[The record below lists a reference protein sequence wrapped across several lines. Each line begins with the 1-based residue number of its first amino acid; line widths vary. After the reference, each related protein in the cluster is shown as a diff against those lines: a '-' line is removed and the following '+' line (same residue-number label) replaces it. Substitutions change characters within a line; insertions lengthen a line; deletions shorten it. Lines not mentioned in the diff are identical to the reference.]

1 MKMVKVIID
10 PMSDGGNRTHRHHQL
25 IALDLINYGG
35 IKFYIDD
42 NVNKNKKLM
51 HHTSDTQA
59 TILKSLVRT
68 FTLLSFCG
76 YNDLGCIIY
85 HLCNLSSV
93 I

>member
-1 MKMVKVIID
+1 MMKMVKVIID

-76 YNDLGCIIY
+76 YNDFGIIY